1 MKKRIILVIL
11 VLLWMGLIYTFS
23 SMDTNKSNG
32 KSINTISKVSEKTI
46 DTTNKFQITNID
58 SKTKSKELSQ
68 KLNLPL
74 RKVMHGSVYF
84 VLCILLIML
93 FKECNISKY
102 YLLSLI
108 ICIIYACGDEIH
120 QLFVY
125 GRTSSIVDI
134 FIDIAGSIIATI
146 IFTII
151 SKKGDVKI
159 EKD

>member
-74 RKVMHGSVYF
+74 RIYKLVVS
-84 VLCILLIML
+84 LL
-93 FKECNISKY
+93 
-102 YLLSLI
+102 
-108 ICIIYACGDEIH
+108 
-120 QLFVY
+120 
-125 GRTSSIVDI
+125 
-134 FIDIAGSIIATI
+134 
-146 IFTII
+146 
-151 SKKGDVKI
+151 
-159 EKD
+159 